1 MTQSEDWKAVPL
13 SELAALTKD
22 AERWRTFL
30 RISEKE
36 INRENGCIKFYLP
49 RYFRKDH
56 QFGLMTFEFMTFEQ
70 TIDSAI
76 ERAAER

>member
-1 MTQSEDWKAVPL
+1 MNDQKTNHALTESRLNAG
-13 SELAALTKD
+13 LAADKLD

-56 QFGLMTFEFMTFEQ
+56 QFGFMTFEQ
-70 TIDSAI
+70 TIDAAI
-76 ERAAER
+76 ERAANVL